1 MITAKNANMISIGV
15 LWGFREKEELL
26 EHGAK
31 YIVSDPIE
39 IIKLVSLMEKNK
51 NE

>member
-1 MITAKNANMISIGV
+1 MTSVGV
-15 LWGFREKEELL
+15 LWGFREKKELL

-31 YIVSDPIE
+31 FIVKEPTE
-39 IIKLVSLMEKNK
+39 IIKLVSLMERIT